1 MPPDKSMNDLIEKY
15 KVKMEKEL
23 GSEVEGRLSNP
34 QGEASSREYL
44 EFKEEYLQGHLNLYE
59 KLCNLS
65 ESLVKIT
72 PDKKQEQ
79 DLQESIGICHLN
91 ITPAGAASFAMVAPL
106 CIMVIVSLLSI
117 LFLKSVFLAI
127 FFIVVSISLIKPL
140 GKLPLFIANTWRLK
154 ASNQMVLCIF
164 YIITYMRH
172 TSNLELAIRFASDH
186 IAPPL
191 SLDMK
196 KIIWDVETEKYSTI
210 KESLE
215 CYLQTWRK
223 WNLEFIEAFHLIESS
238 LYEGEEKTRV
248 ATLDKAL
255 DVILTETYERMLH
268 YAQNLKSP
276 ITMLHMLGIILPILG
291 LVILPL
297 VVSFLNDVRWYY
309 LSLLYNVALPLSVFY
324 LGKTILSK
332 RPTGYGDT
340 DISELPEYKKY
351 SNILFKVGKKEISI
365 SPLYIS
371 IILASL
377 LVLAG
382 LSPIIIH
389 WFIADETNLGFGSY
403 DEASTCLRAFCLL
416 DYRTSE
422 TGKVTGPFGLGAAVL
437 SLFIIIGLGLPLG
450 YYFRLRSRNVIEIRK
465 KTAELEQEFA
475 SGLFQ
480 LGNRLGDGLPAE
492 TAFGKVSAVMQGT
505 VSGSF
510 FQMVSMNIK
519 RLGMGVTQAIFDP
532 RHGALVY
539 FPSNLIESS
548 MKVLIES
555 VKKGPKIAAMA
566 LMNISRYVKEIHK
579 VNERLKDLMS
589 EVISSMNSQIKFLT
603 PVIAGI
609 VIGITSMITTI
620 LGKLS
625 MQMKALGADN
635 GGVEGGVG
643 STLAAGFFGQG
654 IPTFYFQLIVGIYVV
669 QITYILTIL
678 ANGIENGSDKLNE
691 RYILGQNMVRSTLLY
706 CIVSAAIMLI
716 FNFIASKIMM
726 VSLTG
731 G

>member
-1 MPPDKSMNDLIEKY
+1 MDNRKDMKDLIERY
-15 KVKMEKEL
+15 KQKIEREL
-23 GSEVEGRLSNP
+23 GETEKQPTKQLIT
-34 QGEASSREYL
+34 REYQ
-44 EFKEEYLQGHLNLYE
+44 EFREEYLPGHLTLYE
-59 KLCNLS
+59 SLCNFF
-65 ESLVKIT
+65 ENLVKIN
-72 PDKKQEQ
+72 PDKKKAEE
-79 DLQESIGICHLN
+79 LQESINICHLN
-91 ITPAGAASFAMVAPL
+91 ITPTGVTSFAMVAPIIL
-106 CIMVIVSLLSI
+106 IAIMSFLSI
-117 LFLKSVFLAI
+117 LFLKSFFFVL
-127 FFIVVSISLIKPL
+127 FFIILGVSLIGPL
-140 GKLPLFIANTWRLK
+140 GKLPIFIANTWRLK

-164 YIITYMRH
+164 YVVTYMRH
-172 TSNLELAIRFASDH
+172 TSNIELAIQFASEH

-191 SLDMK
+191 SLDLK
-196 KIIWDVETEKYSTI
+196 KIIWDVETEKYSTL

-215 CYLQTWRK
+215 IYLQTWRK

-238 LYEGEEKTRV
+238 LYEGEEKARV
-248 ATLDKAL
+248 ATLDKSL

-297 VVSFLNDVRWYY
+297 VVSFMTDFKWYY
-309 LSLLYNVALPLSVFY
+309 ISLLYNVALPILVFY

-351 SNILFKVGKKEISI
+351 TGILFNVGGKEIRL

-371 IILASL
+371 VIIA
-377 LVLAG
+377 VLFFIVG
-382 LSPIIIH
+382 ISPIVLR
-389 WFIADETNLGFGSY
+389 WFIADEAGLGFGAD
-403 DEASTCLRAFCLL
+403 DEASTCLKSFCLL

-422 TGKVTGPFGLGAAVL
+422 TGKVTGPFGLGASVL
-437 SLFIIIGLGLPLG
+437 SLFVIIGAGFSIG
-450 YYFRLRSRNVIEIRK
+450 YYFKLKSKNVIEIRK
-465 KTAELEQEFA
+465 KTEEIEQEFA

-492 TAFGKVSAVMQGT
+492 TAFGKVSASMEGT

-510 FQMVSMNIK
+510 FRLVAINIRK
-519 RLGMGVTQAIFDP
+519 LGMGVSQAIFDP

-555 VKKGPKIAAMA
+555 VRKGPQVAAMA
-566 LMNISRYVKEIHK
+566 LMNISRYIKEIHK

-589 EVISSMNSQIKFLT
+589 EVISSMDSQIKFLT

-609 VIGITSMITTI
+609 VIGITSMVTTI

-625 MQMKALGADN
+625 LQMKQLGASD
-635 GGVEGGVG
+635 VEGGVG
-643 STLAAGFFGQG
+643 GALATGFFGQG
-654 IPTFYFQLIVGIYVV
+654 IPSYYFQIIVGIYVV

-691 RYILGQNMVRSTLLY
+691 RYQLGQNMIKSTILY
-706 CIVSAAIMLI
+706 TIVSLAIMLI
-716 FNFIASKIMM
+716 FNFIANKIMTI
-726 VSLTG
+726 SLTSG
-731 G
+731 V